1 MPYLHPISIF
11 KEGRRLPLCYRLYE
25 DNAVI
30 NRHFIWSILILV
42 ALVVFPA
49 MSVQAAN
56 EPLKEQTSSTSDLDD
71 EIQSLKKEVLNVN
84 RELFMIEE
92 DILYPESTQFTVF
105 LSLDIGDFFDL
116 DSVQIRIDD
125 KTVTNYLYT
134 QRELGA
140 LKKGGVQRLYQ
151 GNLKSG
157 DHEIT
162 AFLIGKG
169 PHNRD
174 YKRGVTRS
182 INKTLSPLSV
192 ELKII
197 DDTGKEQPDFDLSVW
212 DH

>member
-1 MPYLHPISIF
+1 M
-11 KEGRRLPLCYRLYE
+11 
-25 DNAVI
+25 I

-157 DHEIT
+157 NHEIT

-174 YKRGVTRS
+174 YKRGVTRT

>member
-1 MPYLHPISIF
+1 MHHFPNTFCSDVNFQARQRTLNWVISAFRRRILGLMMLLSAICLFPIDSTLA
-11 KEGRRLPLCYRLYE
+11 ET
-25 DNAVI
+25 AVPM
-30 NRHFIWSILILV
+30 
-42 ALVVFPA
+42 AAQQPA
-49 MSVQAAN
+49 SQ
-56 EPLKEQTSSTSDLDD
+56 LDD
-71 EIQSLKKEVLNVN
+71 DIEALKKQVLDVN

-105 LSLDIGDFFDL
+105 LSIDIGDFFAL
-116 DSVQIRIDD
+116 DSVQLRIDD
-125 KTVTNYLYT
+125 KVATNYLYT
-134 QRELGA
+134 QRELIA

-169 PHNRD
+169 PQGRD
-174 YKRGVTRS
+174 YKRGVTRT

-197 DDTGKEQPDFDLSVW
+197 DDTTKEQPVFEFAVW

>member
-1 MPYLHPISIF
+1 MTVLAADTSHTEESPPASQL
-11 KEGRRLPLCYRLYE
+11 
-25 DNAVI
+25 DNE
-30 NRHFIWSILILV
+30 
-42 ALVVFPA
+42 
-49 MSVQAAN
+49 VQA
-56 EPLKEQTSSTSDLDD
+56 
-71 EIQSLKKEVLNVN
+71 LKKEVLNIN

-116 DSVQIRIDD
+116 DSVQVRIDD
-125 KTVTNYLYT
+125 KIVTNYLYT
-134 QRELGA
+134 KRELTA
-140 LKKGGVQRLYQ
+140 LRKGGVQRLYQ

-169 PHNRD
+169 PHDRD
-174 YKRGVTRS
+174 YKRGVTRT

-197 DDTGKEQPDFDLSVW
+197 DDTASEQPDFDLAVW

>member
-1 MPYLHPISIF
+1 MKTRYFLRNIFIITALAIFPVMSI
-11 KEGRRLPLCYRLYE
+11 
-25 DNAVI
+25 
-30 NRHFIWSILILV
+30 
-42 ALVVFPA
+42 
-49 MSVQAAN
+49 QAAD
-56 EPLKEQTSSTSDLDD
+56 EPLKDAASPASGLDD

-125 KTVTNYLYT
+125 KIVTNYLYT
-134 QRELGA
+134 RREIAA

-151 GNLKSG
+151 SNLKSG
-157 DHEIT
+157 DHEMT

-169 PHNRD
+169 PHGRD
-174 YKRGVTRS
+174 YKRGVTRV
-182 INKTLSPLSV
+182 INKALSPLSV

-197 DDTGKEQPDFDLSVW
+197 DDTAKEQPDFDLSVW